1 MRQPPKSEAVARDSG
16 MSARAVMAA
25 TIGTAL
31 EWFDFSLYGV
41 VSATIFPKI
50 FFPSLDPTSGLL
62 ASLATF
68 GVGLASRPLGAI
80 VCGYLGDRFGRR
92 TLLLF
97 TVTIMG
103 LASVLMGLLPTYGQI
118 GVWAPI
124 LLVILRIVQG
134 FALGGESTGAQLMA
148 LEHAPSDRRGRY
160 SGFLGVC
167 SPISQ
172 ILANGAMLILAAT
185 LSTDRFESFGWR
197 IPFLLSFILVV
208 VGVYI
213 RLRVSETPSFVQLQ
227 HSKSDATRSPLSD
240 VLRFHFKGVVRLM
253 LVFSG
258 PTALFYLVVV
268 FSLGYVTGSL
278 GVSRQTGFAALMVAN
293 VCAVF
298 GALAGGS
305 LSDRIGRK
313 PALALGA
320 TLTLVFLFVYFPLLQ
335 TKETWIIMASM
346 GFLLGFTQYQSGIQ
360 PVYFAEAF
368 PTNVRYSGSAL
379 SYTAANLFAGAT
391 LPATAVWLLRTFQGS
406 PWSIVAIV
414 AFWNALALAM
424 VLIGPETR
432 GVDLDAGPTDE
443 RLLPDA
449 TA

>member
-1 MRQPPKSEAVARDSG
+1 
-16 MSARAVMAA
+16 MAA

-68 GVGLASRPLGAI
+68 GVGLASRPLGAVI
-80 VCGYLGDRFGRR
+80 CGYLGDRFGRR
-92 TLLLF
+92 NLLLF

-103 LASVLMGLLPTYGQI
+103 LASVLMGLLPTYNQL

-148 LEHAPSDRRGRY
+148 LEHARSDSRGKY
-160 SGFLGVC
+160 SGYLGVC

-172 ILANGAMLILAAT
+172 ILANGAMLIL
-185 LSTDRFESFGWR
+185 STSMSNDLFERYGWR
-197 IPFLLSFILVV
+197 IPFLISFILVV
-208 VGVYI
+208 VGIYI

-227 HSKSDATRSPLSD
+227 NSKSEVARSPLRD
-240 VLRFHFKGVVRLM
+240 AVRLHFWEIFRLM
-253 LVFSG
+253 LVFAG

-268 FSLGYVTGSL
+268 FSLGYVTGTL
-278 GVSRQTGFAALMVAN
+278 GIAKQIGFAVLMAAN
-293 VCAVF
+293 ACAIV
-298 GALAGGS
+298 GALSGGM

-313 PALALGA
+313 KALALGSC
-320 TLTLVFLFVYFPLLQ
+320 LTLVFLFVYFPLLD
-335 TKETWIIMASM
+335 TKNVWIIAAAM

-379 SYTAANLFAGAT
+379 AYTAANLVAGAT
-391 LPATAVWLLRTFQGS
+391 LPATAVWLLRTFEGS
-406 PWSIVAIV
+406 PWSVVGIVV
-414 AFWNALALAM
+414 FWNGLSLAM
-424 VLIGPETR
+424 VLIGRETR
-432 GVDLDAGPTDE
+432 GINLDAV
-443 RLLPDA
+443 
-449 TA
+449 